1 MHPIVPGMLPTVS
14 SEPSRVTP
22 PRALRRPQD
31 WRDWVGLALRLL
43 TGVVMI
49 WAGATKIGNL
59 PLNVEQVKLYQ
70 LGLGDT
76 LSTLI
81 GYAQPPLEFVVG
93 ALLVVGLFTRVA
105 SVLNGLAMI
114 VFTFGI
120 AWAWAH
126 GLRLDCGCFGQ
137 GGILSSDQKPQ
148 YLWDIIRDIGLLA
161 ASVWLVIRPR
171 TALSVDGWLFRPL
184 SVDDDDHVPAHAE
197 KTPHQGS

>member
-81 GYAQPPLEFVVG
+81 GYAQPPLESSSERYWSL
-93 ALLVVGLFTRVA
+93 ACSRA
-105 SVLNGLAMI
+105 SPRCS
-114 VFTFGI
+114 T
-120 AWAWAH
+120 AW
-126 GLRLDCGCFGQ
+126 R
-137 GGILSSDQKPQ
+137 
-148 YLWDIIRDIGLLA
+148 
-161 ASVWLVIRPR
+161 
-171 TALSVDGWLFRPL
+171 
-184 SVDDDDHVPAHAE
+184 
-197 KTPHQGS
+197 